1 MDADRPPP
9 AATVAA
15 LTHRVPRRPDEARAF
30 ALAPDVWSLVL
41 PLPYLQLRSVNAYL
55 LALDGGLTLVD
66 CGSSLPPA
74 WEALEL
80 AVRRTGHDP
89 AEIRRL
95 ICTHLHQDHAGLAAT
110 VAVRVGCELVRGAG
124 PAVGHDAFRERL
136 IPLEDRRRR
145 ARGEGVLEHELPTLI
160 GPIIA
165 DDGRHQRASFD
176 RVLRPGEVLDGRH
189 ARWEVIPAPGHSSA
203 QCVLFDARRRWLISA
218 DLVGDVPMLEFG
230 TMADPVALQ
239 LDSLDRVLA
248 LEASRMLPGHGRPV
262 EGAEVRLGMLTAR
275 HALEAMVATAR
286 RALAAGPVT
295 GYALSECLDPG
306 NVDLEWR
313 QSALST
319 SLCLL
324 EHLESRGEAHAS
336 WDGDGVRRFHAGPGP
351 R

>member
-1 MDADRPPP
+1 MDADGPPP

-41 PLPYLQLRSVNAYL
+41 LLPYLQLRSVNAYL
-55 LALDGGLTLVD
+55 LALDDGLTLVD

-74 WEALEL
+74 WEALEV
-80 AVRRTGHDP
+80 AVRRTG
-89 AEIRRL
+89 
-95 ICTHLHQDHAGLAAT
+95 
-110 VAVRVGCELVRGAG
+110 
-124 PAVGHDAFRERL
+124 RL

-145 ARGEGVLEHELPTLI
+145 ARGEGVPERELTTLI

-165 DDGRHQRASFD
+165 DDGRHQRAAFD
-176 RVLRPGEVLDGRH
+176 RVLRPGEVLAGRH

-230 TMADPVALQ
+230 TMADPVELQ
-239 LDSLDRVLA
+239 CASMDHVLA

-262 EGAEVRLGMLTAR
+262 EGAEVRRRVLSAR
-275 HALEAMVATAR
+275 HALEAMVAAAC
-286 RALAAGPVT
+286 RALAAGPLT
-295 GYALSECLDPG
+295 GYALSERLDPG

-336 WDGDGVRRFHAGPGP
+336 RDGDGVRRFHAGPGP